1 MPSYSPELNPDE
13 RLNRDLK
20 THFHS
25 GSLAKSKK
33 DLKNEV
39 VSYLRGI
46 QKTQF
51 RIKNYFTSRDVKCA
65 A

>member
-25 GSLAKSKK
+25 GPIVKNKK
-33 DLKNEV
+33 EFKNKV
-39 VSYLRGI
+39 VSYLKSI
-46 QKTQF
+46 QRRPY
-51 RIKNYFTSRDVKCA
+51 RIKNYFNSKNVKYA